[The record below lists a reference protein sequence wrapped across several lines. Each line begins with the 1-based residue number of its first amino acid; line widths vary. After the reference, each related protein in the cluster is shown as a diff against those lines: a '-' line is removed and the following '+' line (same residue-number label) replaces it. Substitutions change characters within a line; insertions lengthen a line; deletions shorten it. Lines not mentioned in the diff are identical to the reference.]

1 MLILEIIR
9 VAFGAL
15 LANKGRA
22 FLTMLGIIIGVGA
35 VIAMM
40 AIGAGAQKA
49 VQDRIASMG
58 VNQLR
63 VFADR
68 TTIRGVTRYRSLT
81 TNDAQA
87 LRNEMTLATAVV
99 PDLGGQYQVK
109 YGNKNNSVR
118 ITGTTPEYFS
128 LRNYQLMAGRFFTN
142 GDLSTSQRVAVLG
155 SVAAENLGI
164 GPESVGSTL
173 RIGGMIFDVIGIMES
188 KGSQGGWDNP
198 DEAIYIP
205 ITTAQYRLMGHD
217 RINGVTVQVVAQ
229 EWMLAAQGEM
239 ERILRRERQL
249 RPEQQNDFRFFNQ
262 QELATT
268 FAESTKIFGLLL
280 ASIAAVSLIVGGIG
294 IMNIM
299 LVSVTERTRE
309 IGIRK
314 ALGARRSIILLQFL
328 LESITLCVLGGAV
341 GMGLG
346 YWVAKMMASSGGWE
360 VIVTPQSLLLA
371 VGFSVGV
378 GLFFGIY
385 PASRAAKL
393 DPIEALRYE

>member
-1 MLILEIIR
+1 
-9 VAFGAL
+9 
-15 LANKGRA
+15 
-22 FLTMLGIIIGVGA
+22 
-35 VIAMM
+35 
-40 AIGAGAQKA
+40 
-49 VQDRIASMG
+49 
-58 VNQLR
+58 
-63 VFADR
+63 
-68 TTIRGVTRYRSLT
+68 
-81 TNDAQA
+81 
-87 LRNEMTLATAVV
+87 
-99 PDLGGQYQVK
+99 
-109 YGNKNNSVR
+109 
-118 ITGTTPEYFS
+118 
-128 LRNYQLMAGRFFTN
+128 
-142 GDLSTSQRVAVLG
+142 
-155 SVAAENLGI
+155 VAAENLGI
-164 GPESVGSTL
+164 GPQDVGSTV

-198 DEAIYIP
+198 DENIFIP
-205 ITTAQYRLMGHD
+205 ITTAQYRLMGND

-328 LESITLCVLGGAV
+328 LESITLCVLGGAI